1 MNWRR
6 FCSLMVACVSFFGG
20 FSGQIMGQSQLT
32 LPEGFVGE
40 ALYDV
45 PAAQGSW
52 VSLTSDPQGRLIASD
67 QYGKLYRITLNPKV
81 QVEPIQVKLGRAQ
94 GLLCAFNSLYVVAH
108 RGDGMPAGL
117 YRVTDQN
124 GDDQYDTVK
133 LLRQFQGGGE
143 HGPHAVILSPDKKS
157 LFICAGN
164 HTNIPN
170 PETSRVPRLWKE
182 DQILPRLPDANG
194 HATGK
199 MAPGGWICKTD
210 PDGRS
215 FELVSMGYRNE
226 YDIAFDP
233 NGELF
238 TYDADMEWD
247 VGLPWYRPTRVCH
260 ATSGSEFGWRYGT
273 GKWPAYY
280 PDSRP
285 AVLDIGPGSPTGITF
300 GTGAK
305 FPAKYQNALFIS
317 DWSYGKIYAVHLKPD
332 GASYTGEKEL
342 FCTSTALPVTDL
354 VVNPTDGS
362 LYFLI
367 GGRRSK
373 SRLFRVRY
381 TGSES
386 TEPANYTEP
395 SPLVQWRRGLD
406 QFHRTLPEGEGRNR
420 AIKMAW
426 EKLGHEDRAIRFAAR
441 TVLEHQPVSSWL
453 PRLEKEKNP
462 QVILEATLALIRTQ
476 QPEAVQSVVAKL
488 GELKWDGLAN
498 NQRIHLLRN
507 YGLFARRLGNHPEI
521 STQVLAL
528 AGNFPCE
535 NAEVD
540 RELSRLLVAFNEPTV
555 TGKIVQKLAAATSQ
569 HEQIHYALALSS
581 AKNGW
586 AAGSRKSYF
595 QWFID
600 AAKLQGGNSF
610 GGYLKNIRKQAM
622 SNMPVADQQVFRQLL
637 AAQPPVTDPY
647 ADLKA
652 RAFVKKWKV
661 EDLVPVKDEEW
672 KKRNLARGQEL
683 FAVANCYKCHRI
695 QGSGGIVGPDLTA
708 AGRRF
713 NTRDL
718 LETLIDP
725 SKEVSDQYQASIF
738 LMEDGRTITGR
749 VSNLNGKVYMIQTDM
764 IKPNQ
769 MLRIPVDQIEDMKPS
784 KVSMM
789 PTGLLDTMTREEI
802 LDLLAYMRSTA
813 EPTEKPGTNPSPK
826 PAEQD

>member
-6 FCSLMVACVSFFGG
+6 FSILMTASVLLSGFFQTSV
-20 FSGQIMGQSQLT
+20 SGQSNLT

-40 ALYDV
+40 AIYDV

-52 VSLTSDPQGRLIASD
+52 VSLTHDPQGRLIASD
-67 QYGKLYRITLNPKV
+67 QYGKLYRVTLAPSV

-94 GLLCAFNSLYVVAH
+94 GLLCAFDSLYVVAH

-117 YRVTDQN
+117 YRVTDRDK
-124 GDDQYDTVK
+124 DDRYDTVQ
-133 LLRQFQGGGE
+133 LLRPFQGGGE

-157 LFICAGN
+157 LYICAGN

-170 PETSRVPRLWKE
+170 PESSAVPRLWSE
-182 DQILPRLPDANG
+182 DQVLPRLPDANG

-210 PDGRS
+210 PEGKS

-260 ATSGSEFGWRYGT
+260 AASGTEFGWRFGT

-280 PDSRP
+280 PDSSP
-285 AVLDIGPGSPTGITF
+285 AVVDIGPGSPTGIVF

-317 DWSYGKIYAVHLKPD
+317 DWSYGKIYAIHLQPE
-332 GASYTGEKEL
+332 GASYKGEKEL
-342 FCTSTALPVTDL
+342 FCTSAALPVTDL
-354 VVNPTDGS
+354 VVNPSDGN

-386 TEPANYTEP
+386 TAPADYPAANE
-395 SPLVQWRRGLD
+395 LVNVRRELESR
-406 QFHRTLPEGEGRNR
+406 HRKIEKADERGA
-420 AIKMAW
+420 AIAMAW
-426 EKLGHEDRAIRFAAR
+426 ENLKHADRAIRFAAR
-441 TVLEHQPVSSWL
+441 TLLEHQPAASWAG
-453 PRLEKEKNP
+453 RLSEEQDP
-462 QVILEATLALIRTQ
+462 QTILEASLALIRSQHAPAGNLVTI
-476 QPEAVQSVVAKL
+476 KL
-488 GELKWDGLAN
+488 GSLDWESLSAS
-498 NQRIHLLRN
+498 QRIHLLRN
-507 YGLFARRLGNHPEI
+507 YGLMVIRMGNNSSLIE
-521 STQVLAL
+521 QVKRL
-528 AGNFPCE
+528 AGNFPCGD
-535 NAEVD
+535 ADVD
-540 RELSRLLVAFNEPTV
+540 RELSRLLVAFQEPTV
-555 TGKIVQKLAAATSQ
+555 TSKVVAQLAAATSQ

-586 AAGSRKSYF
+586 SPEARQAYF
-595 QWFID
+595 NWFIK

-610 GGYLKNIRKQAM
+610 GGYLKNIRNQAKA
-622 SNMPVADQQVFRQLL
+622 NMPPADQQAFQALL

-652 RAFVKKWKV
+652 RPFVKAWKV
-661 EDLVPVKDEEW
+661 DDLMPVKDEEW
-672 KKRNLARGQEL
+672 SQRDLNRGREL
-683 FAVANCYKCHRI
+683 FAVANCYKCHRVN
-695 QGSGGIVGPDLTA
+695 GSGGIVGPDLTA

-725 SKEVSDQYQASIF
+725 SKEVSDQYQATIF

-764 IKPNQ
+764 IKPNA
-769 MLRIPVDQIEDMKPS
+769 MLRIQVDQIEEMKPS

-813 EPTEKPGTNPSPK
+813 EPTKP
-826 PAEQD
+826 Q